1 MIEEKSV
8 LLLFFF
14 VVYLFFSWEDV
25 VENEGEGGLGF
36 YNKGTKGEVDAA
48 KVVKGEG
55 DCCMVHPVRRV

>member
-1 MIEEKSV
+1 M
-8 LLLFFF
+8 
-14 VVYLFFSWEDV
+14 YLFFSWEDV

-48 KVVKGEG
+48 KVVKGGG